1 MTAVATQSGPVRWM
15 RRYETVY
22 VLRPDVSKE
31 EAEKVAE
38 RLREIVERFDGK
50 LTLVDNWGKRRT
62 SYVIRHMGKK
72 YTRGIYVLVQY
83 VGAGGLVQEL
93 ERHFRMLDEVM
104 RFLTVKLE
112 DMVDPATVEVDPE
125 DLAFLP
131 VEDEGDDEEPE
142 MPHRLA
148 VLAAAGVTVDQLKAQ
163 AEAEAAEAE
172 AEAEAEAAEGESGD
186 QDAEAGEAEGG
197 EAAQAEGDSEEGA

>member
-1 MTAVATQSGPVRWM
+1 MTAVATQGGPVRWM

-38 RLREIVERFDGK
+38 RVREIIERFGGK

-72 YTRGIYVLVQY
+72 YTRGIYVLVQFL
-83 VGAGGLVQEL
+83 GAGGLVHEL

-125 DLAFLP
+125 EVAFLP
-131 VEDEGDDEEPE
+131 VEEGGDDDEEPE

-148 VLAAAGVTVDQLKAQ
+148 VLAAAGVTVEEFKAQ
-163 AEAEAAEAE
+163 ARQQAAEAAEDDGG
-172 AEAEAEAAEGESGD
+172 AAEE
-186 QDAEAGEAEGG
+186 EGG
-197 EAAQAEGDSEEGA
+197 EAAEASEDAEETQAQGDAQEDA